1 MLPQLLKPQE
11 ILQQVKANV
20 VNKPN
25 VEFLG
30 QLVYNPPAGAMPNL
44 FTHSI
49 IAFKE
54 NGSKDIQ
61 LIKTTNLKMEALS
74 VEKFKDLKVSQANQK
89 DLEIFAE
96 KFGLSLT
103 MTKRPKLG

>member
-1 MLPQLLKPQE
+1 
-11 ILQQVKANV
+11 
-20 VNKPN
+20 
-25 VEFLG
+25 
-30 QLVYNPPAGAMPNL
+30 
-44 FTHSI
+44 
-49 IAFKE
+49 
-54 NGSKDIQ
+54 
-61 LIKTTNLKMEALS
+61 MEALS